1 MIFEFKPEMCY
12 MEQLDVEDIGNVCI
26 RATSEHELEYYI
38 ITKTILG
45 KTFILKF
52 GPILPDL
59 QALWSGVSVNFNKID
74 YKEGKIIKEI
84 STMLNNSNPKDKIA
98 KAEVITEYEAFSIFP
113 DIIEL
118 YKNTED

>member
-26 RATSEHELEYYI
+26 RAVSEHELEYYI

-59 QALWSGVSVNFNKID
+59 QALWSGFSVNFSKID

-84 STMLNNSNPKDKIA
+84 SAMLNNSNPKDKIA

>member
-1 MIFEFKPEMCY
+1 MSYER
-12 MEQLDVEDIGNVCI
+12 DIP
-26 RATSEHELEYYI
+26 TI
-38 ITKTILG
+38 IKCQCG
-45 KTFILKF
+45 K
-52 GPILPDL
+52 
-59 QALWSGVSVNFNKID
+59 
-74 YKEGKIIKEI
+74 GKIIKEI

>member
-59 QALWSGVSVNFNKID
+59 QTLWPGFSVNFSKID

>member
-26 RATSEHELEYYI
+26 RAISEHELEYYI

-59 QALWSGVSVNFNKID
+59 QALWSGFSVNFNKID

>member
-26 RATSEHELEYYI
+26 RAISEHELEYYI

-59 QALWSGVSVNFNKID
+59 QALWSGFSVNFSKID
-74 YKEGKIIKEI
+74 YK
-84 STMLNNSNPKDKIA
+84 
-98 KAEVITEYEAFSIFP
+98 
-113 DIIEL
+113 
-118 YKNTED
+118 

>member
-26 RATSEHELEYYI
+26 RAISEQELEYYI

-59 QALWSGVSVNFNKID
+59 QALWSGFSVNFNKID

-98 KAEVITEYEAFSIFP
+98 KAEVVTEYEAFSIFP

>member
-26 RATSEHELEYYI
+26 RAISEQELEYYI

-59 QALWSGVSVNFNKID
+59 QALWSGFSVNFNKID

-113 DIIEL
+113 NIIEL

>member
-12 MEQLDVEDIGNVCI
+12 MEQLDVEDICNVCI

-59 QALWSGVSVNFNKID
+59 QALWSGFSVNFSKRD

-113 DIIEL
+113 NIIEL

>member
-26 RATSEHELEYYI
+26 RAISEQELEYYI

-59 QALWSGVSVNFNKID
+59 QALWSGFSVNFNKID

>member
-12 MEQLDVEDIGNVCI
+12 MEQLDVEDIGNVCV
-26 RATSEHELEYYI
+26 RATSEHGLEYYI

-59 QALWSGVSVNFNKID
+59 QTLWPGFSVNFSKID

-84 STMLNNSNPKDKIA
+84 SAMLNNSNPKDKIA
-98 KAEVITEYEAFSIFP
+98 KAEVVTEYEAFSIFP

>member
-1 MIFEFKPEMCY
+1 MSLPRCKWARSKINNEV
-12 MEQLDVEDIGNVCI
+12 LD
-26 RATSEHELEYYI
+26 
-38 ITKTILG
+38 
-45 KTFILKF
+45 
-52 GPILPDL
+52 
-59 QALWSGVSVNFNKID
+59 KID